1 MFLSNNDEVDL
12 LDRLRKKDREKLR
25 EKQKGQMPVM
35 DLATLTQICVDN
47 DGYETPELNDNL
59 FAHFKGFQKI
69 EGLEPFYN
77 LKALWLESNNLRKIE
92 NLDMLQ
98 QLRCL
103 YLNKNLLEK
112 VENLQCL
119 RNLATLDLS
128 ENSIYTIAGL
138 ECLDQLTS
146 LNLAKNRL
154 EHVTDIA
161 ALTQTPSITN
171 LDLSHNQLSDP
182 AILTVFETMIHLRAL
197 RLTGNEAVS
206 KTKYFRKTYITSLP
220 QLGYLDRPI
229 FDLERAAAVA
239 WKTGGAEAE
248 AQARAAFVQHEH
260 DERRRTLQEFRDW
273 QAEIRA
279 KKQVELQQRQA
290 AGDVPPDPSQAVVP
304 PYDSATQAQ
313 ARQDAL
319 YERASVQGNGI
330 KEIGSAFWATEAQR
344 NIEAPPSPEVD
355 VESAQG
361 SGAVDQEIPE
371 TEERQQEE
379 HEVEPLVEPLAT
391 TSVESQ
397 HCVATPT
404 EEEAPLLI
412 MTPASAVL
420 SPPEVSVLPPPAP
433 VLRVQKDS
441 ASAYAPLLDTLQV
454 VTTSIP
460 APDARRGP
468 VERET
473 WESLQQKAKVAPYLH
488 KPPVLPSC
496 HEMLSSDDE
505 DDDTSI
511 RPKTRSELLQGLQAR
526 RPFTNLSQLD

>member
-1 MFLSNNDEVDL
+1 MFLSNNEEVDL

-171 LDLSHNQLSDP
+171 LDLSHNQLLDP
-182 AILTVFETMIHLRAL
+182 GILSVFESMIHLRAL

-239 WKTGGAEAE
+239 WKAGGAEAE
-248 AQARAAFVQHEH
+248 AQARAAFVQNEH

-279 KKQVELQQRQA
+279 KKQAELQQRQA
-290 AGDVPPDPSQAVVP
+290 VGDIPPIQSHGAVP
-304 PYDSATQAQ
+304 PYDSKMQAQ

-319 YERASVQGNGI
+319 DERMNIQGDGI

-344 NIEAPPSPEVD
+344 NIEAPLSPEEA
-355 VESAQG
+355 VETAQG
-361 SGAVDQEIPE
+361 SGAVDQEKPE
-371 TEERQQEE
+371 TEETVQQKAQ
-379 HEVEPLVEPLAT
+379 EVPEVKALVKQLAT
-391 TSVESQ
+391 TSVDEHHSAEMETLSSAIDPVYSNSQ
-397 HCVATPT
+397 EVA
-404 EEEAPLLI
+404 
-412 MTPASAVL
+412 
-420 SPPEVSVLPPPAP
+420 VLPPPAP
-433 VLRVQKDS
+433 VLRAQKDS
-441 ASAYAPLLDTLQV
+441 VPAYAPLMADSQV

-460 APDARRGP
+460 ATDARPGP

-496 HEMLSSDDE
+496 HELSSDDDDE
-505 DDDTSI
+505 DSSV
-511 RPKTRSELLQGLQAR
+511 RPKTRSELLQGLRAR